1 MSNESLK
8 NVTVQI
14 EPSLLDKVD
23 AVAKGLDLNRS
34 QYLRRLMRKA
44 VGEPVPS
51 EIPQQSQPQ
60 EVAA

>member
-1 MSNESLK
+1 MNNESLK

-14 EPSLLDKVD
+14 EPSLLEKIDS
-23 AVAKGLDLNRS
+23 VARQMDLNRS

-44 VGEPVPS
+44 VADPMPAE
-51 EIPQQSQPQ
+51 PQQAQPQ